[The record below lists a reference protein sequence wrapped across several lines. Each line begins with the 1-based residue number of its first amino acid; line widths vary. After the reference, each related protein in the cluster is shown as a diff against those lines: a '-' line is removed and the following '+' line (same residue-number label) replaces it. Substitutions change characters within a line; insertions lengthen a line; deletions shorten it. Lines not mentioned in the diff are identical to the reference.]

1 MMTAAIVGIFVLRHY
16 GAEWS
21 WYAAVIAMAF
31 LEGYH
36 QDAARK
42 ATLEGIGRIRI
53 ALGNLANP
61 NHYDE
66 D

>member
-1 MMTAAIVGIFVLRHY
+1 MTAAIVGIFILRHY
-16 GAEWS
+16 GAEWG
-21 WYAAVIAMAF
+21 WYVAVVGMAF

-36 QDAARK
+36 TDNARSSI
-42 ATLEGIGRIRI
+42 LSRLGDIRI
-53 ALGNLANP
+53 ALGNLTRP